1 MDLIEF
7 YSQYL
12 ERKKHKKLFKKLWN
26 YGKCT
31 FID

>member
-12 ERKKHKKLFKKLWN
+12 ERKKHKKLFKKIMKLWKM
-26 YGKCT
+26 Y
-31 FID
+31 IH